1 MLIATCIL
9 LFTTD
14 ATDANC
20 HVLKFEVP
28 VTLSLCFKFDRF
40 YIYYLL
46 LQSPT
51 QRISNY
57 SILCKVYRL

>member
-28 VTLSLCFKFDRF
+28 VTLSLCIKFDRF

-51 QRISNY
+51 Q
-57 SILCKVYRL
+57 